1 MSQLLK
7 KQIMISTLFADVV
20 LAASLLASL
29 LAYVLVSRRDG
40 SYLNVLTPTYVVS
53 VPAYYILP
61 LFFTHVFGTEA
72 STYAY
77 SYVYVTFAVQNL
89 VFAYAYLRGTKKLIR
104 LPIRY
109 SYGSFDLFS
118 FLFLAMGGMLY
129 APVLLQFPQY
139 LLDPRQI
146 YAHTRTGF
154 GVNFYLSSTLAYL
167 AVILIQFSRRPRWIK
182 WFVILGATAILALH
196 GSKGQ
201 LLSLVLLLILFEV
214 YVEKRRLK
222 FLPSLAAGAGLA
234 LFLLLLFAATMTLGD
249 SVSDALETISGYSDY
264 TRSAML
270 VIDSHFPVQY
280 GRLTVESQIIGRI
293 PRVVMPS
300 KPKDY
305 GGLYLD
311 EQFYPESMD
320 QDAGVPDF
328 GIGVQYADFGALA
341 MVYLAGFA
349 FIRGWFARIF
359 VSRLSFS
366 RHPADFVLVA
376 FFAEIS
382 LFPVGGVGWL
392 LPESVAVAAFLCYAS
407 RFGVR
412 RVYRERFVPRTH
424 LSLSSPSPADSG
436 GVA

>member
-1 MSQLLK
+1 
-7 KQIMISTLFADVV
+7 MISPLFADVV
-20 LAASLLASL
+20 LAASLLLSL
-29 LAYVLVSRRDG
+29 FAYALVSKRDD
-40 SYLNVLTPTYVVS
+40 SYLNVLTPTFVVS

-61 LFFTHVFGTEA
+61 LLFTHAFGTEA
-72 STYAY
+72 SLYAY
-77 SYVYVTFAVQNL
+77 SYVYATFAVQNL
-89 VFAYAYLRGTKKLIR
+89 VFAFAYVRPTRKLIR
-104 LPIRY
+104 LPFRY

-118 FLFLAMGGMLY
+118 FLFLAIGGLLY
-129 APVLLQFPQY
+129 APILLQFPQY

-154 GVNFYLSSTLAYL
+154 GINFYLSSALAYL
-167 AVILIQFSRRPRWIK
+167 AVILIQFSQRSRWVK
-182 WFVILGATAILALH
+182 WFVILIAGAILALH

-214 YVEKRRLK
+214 YVKKRRLK
-222 FLPSLAAGAGLA
+222 LLPSLAAGAGLA

-249 SVSDALETISGYSDY
+249 SVSDALEAISGYSDY

-270 VIDSHFPVQY
+270 VIDSHFPIQY
-280 GRLTVESQIIGRI
+280 GRLTAEAHIIGRI
-293 PRVVMPS
+293 PRLVMPN

-341 MVYLAGFA
+341 IVYLAVFA
-349 FIRGWFARIF
+349 FIRGWLAQVF

-366 RHPADFVLVA
+366 RHPADFVLVV

-392 LPESVAVAAFLCYAS
+392 LPESVALAAFLCYAS
-407 RFGVR
+407 RIGVR
-412 RVYRERFVPRTH
+412 RVYRERFVSRNH
-424 LSLSSPSPADSG
+424 LSLPSPDPPENA
-436 GVA
+436 GVI

>member
-1 MSQLLK
+1 M
-7 KQIMISTLFADVV
+7 
-20 LAASLLASL
+20 
-29 LAYVLVSRRDG
+29 
-40 SYLNVLTPTYVVS
+40 NVLTPTFVVS

-61 LFFTHVFGTEA
+61 LLFTHAFGTEA
-72 STYAY
+72 SLYAY
-77 SYVYVTFAVQNL
+77 SYVYATFAVQNL
-89 VFAYAYLRGTKKLIR
+89 VFAFAYVRPTRKLIR
-104 LPIRY
+104 LPFRY

-118 FLFLAMGGMLY
+118 FLFLAIGGLLY
-129 APVLLQFPQY
+129 APILLQFPQY

-154 GVNFYLSSTLAYL
+154 GINFYLSSALAYL
-167 AVILIQFSRRPRWIK
+167 AVILIQFSQRSRWVK
-182 WFVILGATAILALH
+182 WFVILIAGAILALH

-214 YVEKRRLK
+214 YVKKRRLK
-222 FLPSLAAGAGLA
+222 LLPSLAAGAGLA

-249 SVSDALETISGYSDY
+249 SVSDALEAISGYSDY

-270 VIDSHFPVQY
+270 VIDSHFPIQY
-280 GRLTVESQIIGRI
+280 GRLTAEAHIIGRI
-293 PRVVMPS
+293 PRLVMPN

-341 MVYLAGFA
+341 IVYLAVFA
-349 FIRGWFARIF
+349 FIRGWLAQVF

-366 RHPADFVLVA
+366 RHPADFVLVV

-392 LPESVAVAAFLCYAS
+392 LPESVALAAFLCYAS
-407 RFGVR
+407 RIGVR
-412 RVYRERFVPRTH
+412 RVYRERFVSRNH
-424 LSLSSPSPADSG
+424 LSLPSPDPPENA
-436 GVA
+436 GVI